1 MYGERYVGTDKENPE
16 GYEATTLLT
25 KAENLDGKLMIIYG
39 YNDPICVPQ
48 HTLSFLRACID
59 AGKYPDL
66 FTYPGDGHNM
76 VGKDRVHLHNI
87 ITNYFDNHLK

>member
-1 MYGERYVGTDKENPE
+1 MGTDKENPA

-25 KAENLDGKLMIIYG
+25 KAKNLEGKLLIIYG

-48 HTLSFLRACID
+48 HTLSFIRACINAD
-59 AGKYPDL
+59 KYPEL

-76 VGKDRVHLHNI
+76 SGKDRIHLHNI
-87 ITNYFDNHLK
+87 ITNYFENHLK